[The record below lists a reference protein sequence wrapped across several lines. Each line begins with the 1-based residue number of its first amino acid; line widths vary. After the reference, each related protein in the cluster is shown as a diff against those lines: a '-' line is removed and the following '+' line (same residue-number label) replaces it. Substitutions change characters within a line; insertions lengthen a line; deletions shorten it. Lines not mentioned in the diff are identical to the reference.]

1 MTLHLNDTVER
12 IGRKIM
18 AGDVIELPHL
28 KDDFSLQSTDINDN
42 TIDQALKRFYVVEDV
57 SRAAEGFSQ
66 TWWPHLLR
74 VKTKPIM
81 DSQEYRDIF
90 GDKDDPNAYGRVGST
105 YDRDKEINEAIITQA
120 EANVPKSGYDTT
132 NYFVLPTDETGK
144 VALVTGDNVDLLAS
158 SNIGTDT
165 VYEAAKSNGYIEGY
179 LTGDGIAA
187 NGNSA
192 GFGTAFPTYPVKDQL
207 FLRTDYVPQRLF
219 KFDGKRFV
227 KVEDNV
233 RLTMSNKTDRTG
245 GKFGF
250 INNTTETTRKD
261 GTTYKERQSL
271 SEIMKPREDN

>member
-1 MTLHLNDTVER
+1 
-12 IGRKIM
+12 
-18 AGDVIELPHL
+18 
-28 KDDFSLQSTDINDN
+28 
-42 TIDQALKRFYVVEDV
+42 
-57 SRAAEGFSQ
+57 
-66 TWWPHLLR
+66 
-74 VKTKPIM
+74 M

-165 VYEAAKSNGYIEGY
+165 VYEAAKSTGYIEGY